1 MPKYHGETR
10 LLHMDIDRTWVEA
23 AGLSGELPSHCAVA
37 RGPAIRYLGLRLREE
52 LDYADRYR
60 SLALQALTIE
70 FLVHFART
78 LNGKG
83 APRVPVWMARVLA
96 RIHAELDRGFTLDEL
111 AREAAVHPV
120 HLARTFRRVHGES
133 ISAHLRRLRIEK
145 ACGLLRREYSSL
157 ADVALQLGFADQ
169 SHFTR
174 SFRRVTG
181 TTPSAFAR
189 SCRR

>member
-1 MPKYHGETR
+1 MR
-10 LLHMDIDRTWVEA
+10 FWRR
-23 AGLSGELPSHCAVA
+23 CAS
-37 RGPAIRYLGLRLREE
+37 RLRTP
-52 LDYADRYR
+52 
-60 SLALQALTIE
+60 S
-70 FLVHFART
+70 ART
-78 LNGKG
+78 
-83 APRVPVWMARVLA
+83 
-96 RIHAELDRGFTLDEL
+96 
-111 AREAAVHPV
+111 
-120 HLARTFRRVHGES
+120 S

-145 ACGLLRREYSSL
+145 ACGLLRREYLSL